1 MKDLKSLRTRYL
13 TGLLLVAGVALNA
26 ACSKAPEPAE
36 TAPSAATAPA
46 EETNAAGV
54 ATAPADAIY
63 TNGHIWIGQDSAG
76 AADFVTALAVRGNE
90 IAAVGTDA
98 EIRAL
103 AGPGT
108 GQTDL
113 QGKLVLPGFIDNHT
127 HFLLSG
133 LAMQRINL
141 RDADTPE
148 EFSRRIAEQAKKQP
162 GEWIIEGNWD
172 HELWGGELP
181 SRDWIDAATPDT
193 PVFVLRLDRHMAL
206 ANSKALELAGLDD
219 SVVAPDGGAIIRDD
233 DGRITGLFK
242 DAAMDLVE
250 AVIPPPSD
258 EQLDH
263 ALQAAT
269 DLALSHGVTQV
280 HDMGEWG
287 HLQVFQ
293 RAKAAGELR
302 LRIHEYS
309 LIGHAG
315 ELAEYIEANGRGDEL
330 LQWGGVKGFVDGSL
344 GSTTAWFYRPYS
356 DAPDTSGMT
365 MTDLDQLQQQML
377 AADAAGLQ
385 LAIHAIGDRAN
396 DWLLDTFAGII
407 DAHGPGDRRFRIE
420 HAQHLTAAAIPRF
433 AELGVVPSM
442 QPYHA
447 IDDGRWAE
455 KRIGPDRIKTTYA
468 FRSLLDAHARLTFG
482 SDWAVAPINPLQGID
497 AAVTRRTID
506 GLQPDG
512 WVPEQKITVLQALQ
526 AYIRNNA
533 WAGFQE
539 NRLGRIA
546 PGYLAD
552 FVVLSENIFAIDP
565 YRLADVEVMRT
576 VVDGKHAYVRDE

>member
-1 MKDLKSLRTRYL
+1 MHITHLPASIGKSLL
-13 TGLLLVAGVALNA
+13 LAFGLLCLS
-26 ACSKAPEPAE
+26 ACGKAPDPATEAVTSAVEPA
-36 TAPSAATAPA
+36 
-46 EETNAAGV
+46 NQ
-54 ATAPADAIY
+54 ADIIY
-63 TNGHIWIGQDSAG
+63 SNGRIWIGQDSAEP
-76 AADFVTALAVRGNE
+76 ADFAEAMALEGNRVQAIGSAAE
-90 IAAVGTDA
+90 IA
-98 EIRAL
+98 AL
-103 AGPGT
+103 AGPET
-108 GQTDL
+108 VTVDL
-113 QGKLVLPGFIDNHT
+113 GGKLVVPGFIDNHT

-181 SRDWIDAATPDT
+181 TREWIDAATPDT

-219 SVVAPDGGAIIRDD
+219 SVVAPEGGAIIRDD
-233 DGRITGLFK
+233 SGRITGLFK

-250 AVIPPPSD
+250 AVIPPPG
-258 EQLDH
+258 EAQLDQ

-269 DLALSHGVTQV
+269 DLALSYGVTQV

-287 HLQVFQ
+287 HLQVYQ
-293 RAKAAGELR
+293 RAKDSGNLR
-302 LRIHEYS
+302 LRINEYS
-309 LIGHAG
+309 LIAHAP
-315 ELAEYIEANGRGDEL
+315 ELATYIAEHGRGDDWL
-330 LQWGGVKGFVDGSL
+330 RWGGVKGFVDGSL
-344 GSTTAWFYRPYS
+344 GSTTAWFHEAYS

-365 MTDLDQLQQQML
+365 MTDLEQLREQML

-396 DWLLDTFAGII
+396 DWLLDAFAGVIES
-407 DAHGPGDRRFRIE
+407 HGTGDRRFRIE
-420 HAQHLTAAAIPRF
+420 HAQHLTADAITRF
-433 AELGVVPSM
+433 APLGVVPSM

-455 KRIGPDRIKTTYA
+455 KRIGAERIKTTYA
-468 FRSLLDAHARLTFG
+468 FRSLLDANATLTFG

-506 GLQPDG
+506 GLRPDG
-512 WVPEQKITVLQALQ
+512 WVPEQKISVLQAVQ
-526 AYIRNNA
+526 AYTRNNA
-533 WAGFQE
+533 YAGFQE
-539 NRLGRIA
+539 DRLGRIA
-546 PGYLAD
+546 PGFLAD
-552 FVVLSENIFAIDP
+552 FVVLSDNIFTIDP
-565 YRLADVEVMRT
+565 QRLAEVQVLRT
-576 VVDGKHAYVRDE
+576 VVDGREVFRQP

>member
-1 MKDLKSLRTRYL
+1 MKHLKSIRTRYL
-13 TGLLLVAGVALNA
+13 SSLLLAAGMVLNA
-26 ACSKAPEPAE
+26 ACAKAPEPE
-36 TAPSAATAPA
+36 APASSAATAPQ
-46 EETNAAGV
+46 EAAV
-54 ATAPADAIY
+54 AGPATSLADAIY
-63 TNGHIWIGQDSAG
+63 TNGHIWIGQESAG

-90 IAAVGTDA
+90 IAAVGTDD
-98 EIRAL
+98 EIQAL

-108 GQTDL
+108 ELVDL
-113 QGKLVLPGFIDNHT
+113 RGRLVVPGFIDNHT

-141 RDADTPE
+141 RDADSPE
-148 EFSRRIAEQAKKQP
+148 EFSRRIAEQAQMQP

-181 SRDWIDAATPDT
+181 SRDWIDEVTADT

-219 SVVAPDGGAIIRDD
+219 SVVAPEGGAIIRDD
-233 DGRITGLFK
+233 AGRITGLFK

-258 EQLDH
+258 EQLDQ

-287 HLQVFQ
+287 HLQVYQ
-293 RAKAAGELR
+293 RAKAAGQLR

-315 ELAEYIEANGRGDEL
+315 ELAKYIEENGRGDEL

-344 GSTTAWFYRPYS
+344 GSTTAWFYQPYS

-396 DWLLDTFAGII
+396 DWLLETFAGII

-455 KRIGPDRIKTTYA
+455 KRIGPERIKTTYA
-468 FRSLLDAHARLTFG
+468 FRSLLEANAPLTFG
-482 SDWAVAPINPLQGID
+482 SDWAVAPINPLQGMD

-526 AYIRNNA
+526 AYTRNNA

-539 NRLGRIA
+539 KRLGRIA

-552 FVVLSENIFAIDP
+552 FAVLSEDIFTIDP
-565 YRLADVEVMRT
+565 VQLVDVQVMRT
-576 VVDGKHAYVRDE
+576 VVDGKHAFVRNE